1 MEKELLV
8 REKERAEVLKEKT
21 DLDTE
26 LARAEKVQ
34 EAADRK
40 LQEIQQ
46 RIADSQTNIENSKS
60 EIMALLNNRAT
71 IKGKLQRYAAM
82 TEQIQI
88 RKAEVNQ
95 KLIQMRSE
103 RWVRKNS

>member
-1 MEKELLV
+1 MKGQIAVLEEQARSAKLSSRHYQERMESMEKELLV

-26 LARAEKVQ
+26 LAQAEKVQ

-46 RIADSQTNIENSKS
+46 RIATVRPILK
-60 EIMALLNNRAT
+60 IV
-71 IKGKLQRYAAM
+71 
-82 TEQIQI
+82 
-88 RKAEVNQ
+88 KAR
-95 KLIQMRSE
+95 LWHS
-103 RWVRKNS
+103 